1 MTIYFQDTVED
12 YEKAK
17 EYLQQIDYL
26 DTFGTTSW
34 AVNGSQLV
42 NIANEIKSAN
52 NYEEE

>member
-1 MTIYFQDTVED
+1 MTIYFQDTAED